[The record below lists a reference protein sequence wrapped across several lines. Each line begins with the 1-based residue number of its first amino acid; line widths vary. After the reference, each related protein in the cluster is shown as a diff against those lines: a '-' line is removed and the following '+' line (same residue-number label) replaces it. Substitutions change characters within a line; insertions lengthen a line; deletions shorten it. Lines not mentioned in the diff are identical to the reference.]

1 MSEDF
6 FPVPQIWAQGALM
19 DRAAREADYARSIA
33 DSHEYWME
41 RAQRLDWITPPTRSN
56 DSSFAESDFGISWF
70 ADGVLNVSVN
80 CIDRHLAERGDQT
93 AIIWEPDSPDA
104 SPRRYSYNDL
114 HAQVCRFANAVSY
127 THLTLPTKA

>member
-6 FPVPQIWAQGALM
+6 FPVPQVWAQGALM

-41 RAQRLDWITPPTRSN
+41 RAQRLDWITPPTRTN

-80 CIDRHLAERGDQT
+80 CIDRHLADFGGNE
-93 AIIWEPDSPDA
+93 
-104 SPRRYSYNDL
+104 
-114 HAQVCRFANAVSY
+114 
-127 THLTLPTKA
+127 